1 MNKLAMALLSFGLS
15 LGLSVGLA
23 FTADQKEDDRL
34 YDQIR
39 LRLAGDP
46 EVKGGALEVEVKDGV
61 VTVKGIVRTDKAK
74 AKAEKLILKMKG
86 AKKVN
91 NELRVSPTGSVE

>member
-1 MNKLAMALLSFGLS
+1 MNKLAIALMS
-15 LGLSVGLA
+15 LGLA
-23 FTADQKEDDRL
+23 FAADQKDDDRL

-46 EVKGGALEVEVKDGV
+46 EVKGGALEVEVVDGV
-61 VTVKGIVRTDKAK
+61 VTLKGIVRTDKAK
-74 AKAEKLILKMKG
+74 AKAEKLVTKMKG

-91 NELRVSPTGSVE
+91 NELRVSPTGSID

>member
-1 MNKLAMALLSFGLS
+1 MNKLAIALMS
-15 LGLSVGLA
+15 LGLA
-23 FTADQKEDDRL
+23 FAADQKDDDRL

-46 EVKGGALEVEVKDGV
+46 EVKGGALEVDVKEGV
-61 VTVKGIVRTDKAK
+61 VTLKGIVRTDKAK
-74 AKAEKLILKMKG
+74 AKAEKLVMKMKG

-91 NELRVSPTGSVE
+91 NDLRVSPTGSID